1 VKDGTRVLIALV
13 VALAGGIAIAASG
26 NAGLLHAVSFLVPIG
41 TIWVNAIQMTVIPLI
56 ASLLITGL
64 TSASDVRSLG
74 RLGARTVATF
84 VALLAGYAVVVAA
97 LAPLVAP
104 LLPRPLAVR
113 PPLPPGAAEAAGQ
126 LGAAGGAP
134 TLGAWLVSLVPTNPI
149 AAAAT
154 GQIVPLIVFTLFF
167 GLAIAHSPPP
177 ARDRLVAFFA
187 AVRDAMLVL
196 VRWVIALAPIGVFAL
211 VLPLAARSGTA
222 LAGAVGAYII
232 AYSAVTLTATLAL
245 YPVAALVGRIPIRR
259 FARAALPAQLI
270 ALSSS
275 SSIATLPA
283 LVESAE
289 DDLALPTEIT
299 GFVMPLAV
307 SVFKIASPT
316 SWTVGAL
323 FIAWFYG
330 VTLHTADF
338 ALIAFAAV
346 VVTFA
351 IPGVPRGA
359 FLLLAPLFVAIGLPV
374 EGIGILIAVDAIPDL
389 FATVLNVTGDLAA
402 TAIVARLIP
411 SSSATVEAG

>member
-1 VKDGTRVLIALV
+1 MKDGTRVLIALV

-26 NAGLLHAVSFLVPIG
+26 NAGLLHAVSFLVPIA

-232 AYSAVTLTATLAL
+232 AYSA
-245 YPVAALVGRIPIRR
+245 
-259 FARAALPAQLI
+259 
-270 ALSSS
+270 
-275 SSIATLPA
+275 
-283 LVESAE
+283 
-289 DDLALPTEIT
+289 
-299 GFVMPLAV
+299 
-307 SVFKIASPT
+307 
-316 SWTVGAL
+316 
-323 FIAWFYG
+323 
-330 VTLHTADF
+330 
-338 ALIAFAAV
+338 
-346 VVTFA
+346 
-351 IPGVPRGA
+351 
-359 FLLLAPLFVAIGLPV
+359 
-374 EGIGILIAVDAIPDL
+374 
-389 FATVLNVTGDLAA
+389 
-402 TAIVARLIP
+402 
-411 SSSATVEAG
+411 